1 MDGEVLV
8 AVESEPPRRSNCSGL
23 AAAQEVPVMLWTFGI
38 SLACLVA
45 AALLIP
51 VVTFFFPEAQQ
62 LRTARAP
69 TPPPAPEA

>member
-1 MDGEVLV
+1 VLIV
-8 AVESEPPRRSNCSGL
+8 I
-23 AAAQEVPVMLWTFGI
+23 WTFGI
-38 SLACLVA
+38 SVVCLVA

-69 TPPPAPEA
+69 TPPPEA

>member
-1 MDGEVLV
+1 LI
-8 AVESEPPRRSNCSGL
+8 
-23 AAAQEVPVMLWTFGI
+23 WTFAF
-38 SLACLVA
+38 SLACLVV

-69 TPPPAPEA
+69 TPPPTPGG

>member
-1 MDGEVLV
+1 
-8 AVESEPPRRSNCSGL
+8 
-23 AAAQEVPVMLWTFGI
+23 MLWTFGI
-38 SLACLVA
+38 SVACLVA

-69 TPPPAPEA
+69 VKAPPEA

>member
-1 MDGEVLV
+1 
-8 AVESEPPRRSNCSGL
+8 
-23 AAAQEVPVMLWTFGI
+23 MLWTFGI
-38 SLACLVA
+38 SVACLVA

-69 TPPPAPEA
+69 AQPPTPEA

>member
-1 MDGEVLV
+1 MKA

-23 AAAQEVPVMLWTFGI
+23 AAARDLFDMLWTFGI
-38 SLACLVA
+38 SAACLVV

-62 LRTARAP
+62 LRTAAAP
-69 TPPPAPEA
+69 TPPPTTPEA